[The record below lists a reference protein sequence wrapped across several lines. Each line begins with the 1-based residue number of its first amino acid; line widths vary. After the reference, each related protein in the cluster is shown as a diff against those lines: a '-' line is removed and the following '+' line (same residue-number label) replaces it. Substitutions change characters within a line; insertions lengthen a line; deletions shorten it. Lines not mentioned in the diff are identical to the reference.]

1 MTDLLE
7 KSAQFRTMTE
17 GTQEDWDIIRAHMK
31 PFSANGGA
39 RVLDHLRLLDGD
51 FGGFPVDRL
60 THCLQTA
67 TLAERAGAD
76 DEVVF
81 ASLMHDVG
89 KAITVANHGAISAE
103 MIKPYVR
110 DDVYQMIRV
119 HQDFQGKHYYHHFGG
134 DPDAREQ
141 HRESLS
147 EEQFEL
153 AARLADEWDQIAFD
167 DEYDTLP
174 LEHFEP
180 LVRRITSKG

>member
-1 MTDLLE
+1 MATSFTRMDESTQEQWLHIGAQHALSQGRVADRMLMLLE
-7 KSAQFRTMTE
+7 SLGEIT
-17 GTQEDWDIIRAHMK
+17 
-31 PFSANGGA
+31 
-39 RVLDHLRLLDGD
+39 DGFNAD
-51 FGGFPVDRL
+51 QL

-119 HQDFQGKHYYHHFGG
+119 HQDFQGKHYYQHFGA
-134 DPDAREQ
+134 DPNARET
-141 HRESLS
+141 HRDTLTA
-147 EEQFEL
+147 EQFAL
-153 AARLADEWDQIAFD
+153 AAQFADEWDQIAFD
-167 DEYDTLP
+167 TEYDTLP
-174 LEHFEP
+174 LSHFEP
-180 LVRRITSKG
+180 LVRKLTVGSML